1 MVGNH
6 RKLVQVTIIATVLAL
21 SGCPI
26 DYQDV
31 DSGYMKEWDGT
42 FPTSYKQMPARSD
55 LPAFKALAYSGDGK
69 YANSVSTYYMENAR
83 GMDYEC
89 YWYLIAAQNGD
100 RIGQHGSGSCYS
112 SKLYSKYS
120 LVRAKFWFKKSV
132 EQGEEFAVSELR
144 KLEDVKLLDEG
155 GVRGKVVNEENF
167 PLFRDV
173 AYSGSELAANSIA
186 VYVAPKDR
194 CYWYAISA
202 ENGNPE
208 GELNLAKCH
217 ADKESWM
224 YSPHRVEFWLK
235 RAANHGNE
243 DAGRMLKAL
252 GPIVPEKKQ

>member
-1 MVGNH
+1 MVGNY
-6 RKLVQVTIIATVLAL
+6 RKLVQITAVVAFLSLA
-21 SGCPI
+21 GCPI

-42 FPTSYKQMPARSD
+42 FPKFYRQMPARSD

-89 YWYLIAAQNGD
+89 YWYLISAQNED

-112 SKLYSKYS
+112 SKLYSRYS
-120 LVRAKFWFKKSV
+120 LIRAKFWFERSV
-132 EQGEEFAVSELR
+132 EQGEGFAIGELK
-144 KLEDVKLLDEG
+144 KLNAVTFIDEEDI
-155 GVRGKVVNEENF
+155 RGKAIDDDNF

-173 AYSGSELAANSIA
+173 AYSGSGRAANAIA
-186 VYVAPKDR
+186 AYIGPKDR

-202 ENGNPE
+202 ENGNDE
-208 GELNLAKCH
+208 GELNLARCH

-235 RAANHGNE
+235 RAAKHGNQV
-243 DAGRMLKAL
+243 AVRMLKTL
-252 GPIVPEKKQ
+252 GPIVPERKQ